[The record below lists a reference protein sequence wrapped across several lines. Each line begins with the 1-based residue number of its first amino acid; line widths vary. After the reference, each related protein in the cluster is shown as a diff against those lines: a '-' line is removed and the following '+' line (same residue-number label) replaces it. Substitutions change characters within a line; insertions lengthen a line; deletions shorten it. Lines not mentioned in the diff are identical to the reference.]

1 MALGSS
7 TLLRCIANTES
18 KSSCQTQ
25 STDICQSGGPS
36 ARHIFTLHLDFPLF
50 FISSV
55 GFLCVATSSLNK
67 NLIDFGTSLDPD
79 ANLMT
84 QANRFKTASWDKPFR
99 NKTLGQTVSR
109 HSPKTN
115 RFKIAA
121 WNETFQNIALGQ
133 TVSKQRC
140 RTNRNSTVGQ
150 TVSTQGP
157 KTNRFETASHA

>member
-1 MALGSS
+1 MCVCVCLPLSIPVY
-7 TLLRCIANTES
+7 TC
-18 KSSCQTQ
+18 
-25 STDICQSGGPS
+25 
-36 ARHIFTLHLDFPLF
+36 LHLSMFVPLCRG
-50 FISSV
+50 SPKRSPG
-55 GFLCVATSSLNK
+55 GFLDHLGPPSIKKILDSLKK
-67 NLIDFGTSLDPD
+67 NDFGTSLDPD

-109 HSPKTN
+109 HSPRTN

-150 TVSTQGP
+150 TVSTQRP
-157 KTNRFETASHA
+157 KTNRFQTASHA

>member
-1 MALGSS
+1 MCVYLCLYLSIPVYICLCLSPCAEVHRNARLAGSWTIWAS
-7 TLLRCIANTES
+7 
-18 KSSCQTQ
+18 
-25 STDICQSGGPS
+25 PS
-36 ARHIFTLHLDFPLF
+36 IKKILYSF
-50 FISSV
+50 
-55 GFLCVATSSLNK
+55 K
-67 NLIDFGTSLDPD
+67 KKLIDFGTSLDPD

-109 HSPKTN
+109 HSPRTN

-150 TVSTQGP
+150 TVSTQRP